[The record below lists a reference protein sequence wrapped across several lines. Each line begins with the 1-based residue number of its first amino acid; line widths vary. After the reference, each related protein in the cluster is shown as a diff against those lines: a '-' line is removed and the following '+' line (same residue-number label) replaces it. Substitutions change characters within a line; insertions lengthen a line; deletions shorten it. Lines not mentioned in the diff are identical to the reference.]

1 MDVIGARATE
11 SARIGGLRLKCL
23 SHTLVLDRWNASDCS
38 QSRLF
43 INIGTSAI
51 DSLCGFYS

>member
-23 SHTLVLDRWNASDCS
+23 SHTLVLDRSLVVVVSQGCS
-38 QSRLF
+38 
-43 INIGTSAI
+43 
-51 DSLCGFYS
+51 